1 MYALY
6 NCPVSPI
13 FQVKEN
19 FFQKKRV
26 IISEFEGDKL
36 EGYFS
41 YVLINAIYSE

>member
-1 MYALY
+1 MPYITVLFHLFFRLRR
-6 NCPVSPI
+6 I
-13 FQVKEN
+13 FS
-19 FFQKKRV
+19 KKKV